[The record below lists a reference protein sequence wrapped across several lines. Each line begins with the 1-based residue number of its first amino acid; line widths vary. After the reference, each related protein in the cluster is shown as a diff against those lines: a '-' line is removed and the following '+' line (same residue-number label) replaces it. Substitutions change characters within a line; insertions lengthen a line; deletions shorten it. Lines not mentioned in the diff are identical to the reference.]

1 MIRVYHGTTE
11 KRAAKILSDGYIS
24 ITTEDNKRH
33 QTTNTGCIYVTSDF
47 FQAIDFSTRPER
59 GLYDYPVVI
68 FEILI
73 DEQEIKPD
81 VDEEKWKSTL
91 DSEKGYMNCYII
103 KRNLVIG
110 TDVKRKYYKYFSD
123 SPSVGKF
130 MQDVQF
136 GRIIIN
142 DTDEEWENL

>member
-110 TDVKRKYYKYFSD
+110 TDVK
-123 SPSVGKF
+123 
-130 MQDVQF
+130 
-136 GRIIIN
+136 
-142 DTDEEWENL
+142 